1 VTRVALVALLSLLG
15 ACYTYRTVPLESAP
29 VGQTI
34 RARISATEAER
45 VGSILGREDRL
56 LEGQLIDRPEG
67 GLLIAVPS
75 SHSVEGAMSV
85 ATFQRIAVPRESL
98 LEVETRRLDKARTA
112 GMVALAV
119 TVVTYAAINAF
130 TNSSSSGRGGKGAG
144 QQMRV
149 PLHLPLSGH

>member
-1 VTRVALVALLSLLG
+1 MTRLAFVALLSLLG
-15 ACYTYRTVPLESAP
+15 GCYTYHTVPLENAP
-29 VGQTI
+29 VGRTI

-45 VGSILGREDRL
+45 VGTILGRENRL
-56 LEGQLIDRPEG
+56 LEGQLLDRPDG

-75 SHSVEGAMSV
+75 SHSVEGGSNV

-98 LEVETRRLDKARTA
+98 LELETRRLDKRRTA
-112 GMVALAV
+112 GAIALAV

-130 TNSSSSGRGGKGAG
+130 TNSNSSGRGGKPGG

-149 PLHLPLSGH
+149 PLRLPLGGH